1 MTLTTKFKQQLKAKA
16 HPLKPVVLIG
26 AHGLT
31 EAVKKE
37 INLALEHHELIKVSI
52 RTEDRDQRKAWLI
65 EICESL
71 QAELIQ
77 RIGTIGVI
85 YRKKDANIGL

>member
-1 MTLTTKFKQQLKAKA
+1 MVLTTKYKQQLKAKA
-16 HPLKPVVLIG
+16 HPLKPVVLMG

-37 INLALEHHELIKVSI
+37 INGALEHHELIKVSV
-52 RTEDRDQRKAWLI
+52 RTEDREQRKLWLA

-71 QAELIQ
+71 QAILIQ

-85 YRKKDANIGL
+85 YRKRA